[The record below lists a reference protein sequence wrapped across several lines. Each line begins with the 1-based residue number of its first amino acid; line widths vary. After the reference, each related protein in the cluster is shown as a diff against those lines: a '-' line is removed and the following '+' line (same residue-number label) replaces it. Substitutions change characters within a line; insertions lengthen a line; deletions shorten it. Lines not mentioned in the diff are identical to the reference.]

1 MKMLHVKHT
10 NKSLDN
16 SLRSSSWP
24 EYKTDIIGGDG
35 HKANAERNVHGN
47 TMGVDHHSV
56 IFLKPKFWNNI

>member
-10 NKSLDN
+10 TKSLDH
-16 SLRSSSWP
+16 SLRFSFCP
-24 EYKTDIIGGDG
+24 EYKKDIIGADG

-56 IFLKPKFWNNI
+56 IFLQTEF